1 MFFLALYFLDGKH
14 CLEVIHKNID
24 LDENA
29 RRQLN
34 VIPNV
39 DLVLTLACDTL
50 QLLSRHH
57 VAVVASMYLL
67 SVVWFVA
74 TIGNSNYVGR

>member
-14 CLEVIHKNID
+14 CLDVINKNIH
-24 LDENA
+24 LNENA
-29 RRQLN
+29 RYQLE

-57 VAVVASMYLL
+57 VAVVASMYLI

>member
-14 CLEVIHKNID
+14 CLEVINKNIH

-29 RRQLN
+29 RHQLEF
-34 VIPNV
+34 IPSI

-50 QLLSRHH
+50 QLLARHH
-57 VAVVASMYLL
+57 VAVVASMYLI